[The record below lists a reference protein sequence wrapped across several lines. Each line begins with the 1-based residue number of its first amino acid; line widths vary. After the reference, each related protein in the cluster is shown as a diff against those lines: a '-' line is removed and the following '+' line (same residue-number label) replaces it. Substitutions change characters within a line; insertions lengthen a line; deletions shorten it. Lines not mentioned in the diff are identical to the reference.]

1 MADMRQILRRSY
13 PLPAYNFRVSVDGVA
28 MSFAQ
33 VLGLAV
39 SNDDVTYRHGLSFQE
54 GEEITTFAFDRFTP
68 ITLKRGVV
76 LGSDP
81 LFLHQ
86 WLKGKDLRAVEVSLC
101 DETATPV
108 LTWRIAKAVATRLEA
123 PAFDAAANAV
133 AIESLELKVRG
144 VCLVEP

>member
-1 MADMRQILRRSY
+1 MADTRQTLRRGY
-13 PLPAYNFRVSVDGVA
+13 PLPAYNFRVSVGGVA

-33 VLGLAV
+33 ASGIAV
-39 SNDDVTYRHGLSFQE
+39 SYDDVTYRHGLSFKE
-54 GEEITTFAFDRFTP
+54 GEEIATLHFDSFTP

-86 WLKGKDLRAVEVSLC
+86 WLGSKDQRAVEVSLC
-101 DETATPV
+101 DESGTPV
-108 LTWRIAKAVATRLEA
+108 LTWRIAHAVATKLEA
-123 PAFDAAANAV
+123 PAFDAASNEV

-144 VCLVEP
+144 VSLVEP